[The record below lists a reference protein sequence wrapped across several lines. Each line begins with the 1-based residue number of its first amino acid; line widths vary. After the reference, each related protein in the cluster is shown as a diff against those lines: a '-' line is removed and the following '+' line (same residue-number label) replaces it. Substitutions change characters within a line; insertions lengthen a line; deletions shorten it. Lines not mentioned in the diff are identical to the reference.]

1 MNIPPPLLTVTALD
15 IHLRI
20 VAVLLLKDFEIENK
34 KLRETLNEY
43 NTEFAEVKNQG
54 ILHSYCH
61 NDWFS
66 SCKHHRANLSL
77 SFPEVT
83 INRLK
88 EKVREYEDKIEE
100 TAKVCYA
107 CKRE

>member
-20 VAVLLLKDFEIENK
+20 VAVLLSQDFEIENK

-54 ILHSYCH
+54 IYI
-61 NDWFS
+61 
-66 SCKHHRANLSL
+66 AT
-77 SFPEVT
+77 VT
-83 INRLK
+83 MIGSRLGNT
-88 EKVREYEDKIEE
+88 IELI
-100 TAKVCYA
+100 C
-107 CKRE
+107 RFHFQR